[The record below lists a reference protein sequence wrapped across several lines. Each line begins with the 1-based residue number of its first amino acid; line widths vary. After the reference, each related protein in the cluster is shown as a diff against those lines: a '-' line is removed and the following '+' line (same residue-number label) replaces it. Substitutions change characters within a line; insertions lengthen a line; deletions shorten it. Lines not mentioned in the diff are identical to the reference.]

1 VGDAGDVGAL
11 SRAEGFKFLE
21 SMKKRVAIVVDSFE
35 RGSAAQQ
42 IIDRLSIGYTRDGLF
57 QARPVEEVAI
67 IAPPENKSWTQ
78 AARESRVKAIAAVDA
93 VVVFAADALAE
104 VIENVGAGTP
114 VFVYG
119 AIAKTEKEAKA
130 VLRKAAG
137 RKVPISSGTV
147 MATLLQ
153 LPQMEIP
160 RTKGIGAQI
169 REALI
174 VTHRS
179 ELEAFDAVAS
189 ILEQHGGVGEIKK
202 VRTLEGD
209 AVWEAADKD
218 WSWRLLAAALSR
230 TDNAQGNT
238 ALDGRTEEILNSGLI
253 KSMAK
258 NPRAR
263 IIEHSGGLRTVIMVL
278 DGVVTDLLMSVR
290 AGRRLMPGSIYSTQ
304 LFQSPKPQ
312 QEEYSRLVTTIIE
325 FFETG
330 TPPWSA
336 NRTLAMAELS
346 EKLGK

>member
-1 VGDAGDVGAL
+1 
-11 SRAEGFKFLE
+11 
-21 SMKKRVAIVVDSFE
+21 MKKRVAIVVDAFE

-42 IIDRLSIGYTRDGLF
+42 IIDRFSIGYTRDGVF

-67 IAPPENKSWTQ
+67 IAPPDNKAWTQ
-78 AARESRVKAIAAVDA
+78 TARESRLKAIAAVDA
-93 VVVFAADALAE
+93 VVVFATDALSE
-104 VIENVGAGTP
+104 VIENVRAGTP
-114 VFVYG
+114 VFVHG
-119 AIAKTEKEAKA
+119 GIAKTEKDAKA
-130 VLRKAAG
+130 MLRKAAG
-137 RKVPISSGTV
+137 RKVPICSGTV

-189 ILEQHGGVGEIKK
+189 ILEPHGGVGEIKK

-209 AVWEAADKD
+209 TVWEAADKD

-238 ALDGRTEEILNSGLI
+238 ALDGRPEEILNSGLI

-263 IIEHSGGLRTVIMVL
+263 IIEHSGGLRTAIMVL
-278 DGVVTDLLMSVR
+278 DGVVTDLLVAVR

-312 QEEYSRLVTTIIE
+312 QEEYSRLVATIID
-325 FFETG
+325 FFESG
-330 TPPWSA
+330 TPPWQAKRSVS
-336 NRTLAMAELS
+336 LAALS
-346 EKLGK
+346 ERISR